1 MECASTEKLRLDFTR
16 IEARQWGMDDHTKD
30 LIARLSTR
38 IGMIMEDASVV
49 ALTGARG
56 SAAEVVSSVTR
67 IEQAS
72 EQIAG
77 LVQATRVLLT
87 QGLDGHHMGRLR
99 NDRPDNR
106 L

>member
-1 MECASTEKLRLDFTR
+1 MECACSEKLCLDFTL
-16 IEARQWGMDDHTKD
+16 IEARQWGMDDDTKD

-49 ALTGARG
+49 ALSGARG
-56 SAAEVVSSVTR
+56 SAAEVTSSVAR
-67 IEQAS
+67 IEHAS

-87 QGLDGHHMGRLR
+87 QGLDGHLSGSHEK
-99 NDRPDNR
+99 
-106 L
+106 